1 MRVAVLISGGL
12 DSLVAARLLVEQQQ
26 DVFGLHLQV
35 GYNDLT
41 DGEVAQLAA
50 VGGFPVKVRD
60 CRRVFQSRIVDY
72 FTEAYLRGETPNPCL
87 WCNPCIKFGLGWEY
101 ARQMGAEK
109 IASGHYC
116 RLEGNGEE
124 RRLLQGRDKGKEQS
138 YFLALL
144 PRSCLATICFPV
156 GHLTKTEV
164 LHLARNKGLRPAAAK
179 ESQDICFIPSRTS
192 CSDFIA
198 GQGRKLPPAGYIED
212 MQGNILGEHPGIQY
226 FTVGQR
232 RGINC
237 PAQRPYYVA
246 ALDAA
251 RNRVRVGFREELRVG
266 NCLLDKMNWLIVPP
280 RAPLPVT
287 VKVRYRHPATAAL
300 ASPLGDG
307 GVEIA
312 FSQPQFGIA
321 PGQGAVLYDGERV
334 VGGGIIRK
342 PPEASG

>member
-1 MRVAVLISGGL
+1 
-12 DSLVAARLLVEQQQ
+12 
-26 DVFGLHLQV
+26 
-35 GYNDLT
+35 
-41 DGEVAQLAA
+41 
-50 VGGFPVKVRD
+50 
-60 CRRVFQSRIVDY
+60 
-72 FTEAYLRGETPNPCL
+72 
-87 WCNPCIKFGLGWEY
+87 
-101 ARQMGAEK
+101 MGAEK

-116 RLEGNGEE
+116 RLEGDGEK
-124 RRLLQGRDKGKEQS
+124 RRLLQGRDKEKEQS

-144 PRSCLATICFPV
+144 PRTCLATVCFPV

-164 LHLARNKGLRPAAAK
+164 LQLARKKGLRPAAAK
-179 ESQDICFIPSRTS
+179 ESQDICFIPAGTS
-192 CSDFIA
+192 CSAFIA
-198 GQGRKLPPAGYIED
+198 GQGRQLPPAGRIED

-266 NCLLDKMNWLIVPP
+266 NCTVEKMNWLIAPP

-287 VKVRYRHPATAAL
+287 VKVRYRQPATAAL
-300 ASPLGDG
+300 AIPLGDDRVG
-307 GVEIA
+307 LV

-321 PGQGAVLYDGERV
+321 PGQGAVLYDGEGV

-342 PPEASG
+342 PLESSGNENLSDKNPGL